1 MHDAAI
7 YHLVLILHTIDN
19 DGHISRQ
26 SAAVQLAVT
35 QSGSGSGWDHAV
47 SPGCSAAFSESPT
60 APVMTKGDPQDIFS
74 NNLSADIIR
83 SLLQQTILSE
93 LVQPAEVR
101 VTGDEVVTTLYTLH
115 TQHQY
120 TNMLNN
126 IVEALEVKDVQN
138 VLCLVSASWPGAG
151 RGGCCCWPVP
161 VLCQKV
167 RHNIY
172 QIICGSEYFLDTF
185 EYE

>member
-60 APVMTKGDPQDIFS
+60 APVMTKGDPQDIFFQYLCICRY
-74 NNLSADIIR
+74 NHQPQQR
-83 SLLQQTILSE
+83 SGPIL
-93 LVQPAEVR
+93 R
-101 VTGDEVVTTLYTLH
+101 VAILP
-115 TQHQY
+115 
-120 TNMLNN
+120 
-126 IVEALEVKDVQN
+126 
-138 VLCLVSASWPGAG
+138 PGAAIWQVHRPRRWYWVQEQSRAG
-151 RGGCCCWPVP
+151 IVRGSLNRIVTW
-161 VLCQKV
+161 
-167 RHNIY
+167 N
-172 QIICGSEYFLDTF
+172 FLAQFWATPPLTSIAC
-185 EYE
+185 EPPGTY